1 MAKKNKPANSS
12 ASYGKC
18 FAGIHTNCG
27 GEVTYS
33 FTPSRGYNYC
43 NKCGQS
49 SLKGDP
55 IIMEKKEVTI

>member
-1 MAKKNKPANSS
+1 MAKKNKSTDNS
-12 ASYGKC
+12 AYGKC

-55 IIMEKKEVTI
+55 MIMEKKQETI